1 MRTVLLTLALV
12 AATAC
17 GARVATALAAPA
29 AAPPPPAAPAP
40 AAPAE
45 EAVIIIFP
53 FASPDGGAAA
63 GASFTDS
70 LNLRARRLGLVVVDP
85 LSFKDAMAGAAPVTL
100 ETPPAEVVKILK
112 ERFSAR
118 YGLWGS
124 VRPEGAGLAMDVR
137 GVDAQAGERPVIS
150 GTYRA
155 AEKQLVNPVQD
166 GLLLELTGRKKK
178 PVAEASPEEDAKV
191 PTTGAELVKNGGFET
206 GAKSPDNWQRI
217 DGLTT
222 FWPAEGRAGKG
233 LKIVT
238 DVYHD
243 QWVEWQKQYKAG
255 ASADK
260 APAAAQTSGNKYD
273 TVAGIYGVAYDSD
286 PIPVAPGKSYK
297 VSISYKGK
305 SDDFFFPK
313 LFIRGWARVGDED
326 RVVYDA
332 YLALRCATGGKEWE
346 SNVRIIDVPKDT
358 QSPVK
363 YVKLKIYA
371 YWPPGTF
378 YFDDVSMKEC
388 QPRPAKK

>member
-1 MRTVLLTLALV
+1 MRNALLTLALV

-124 VRPEGAGLAMDVR
+124 VRPQGAGIAMDVR
-137 GVDAQAGERPVIS
+137 GVDAQAGDKPVIS
-150 GTYRA
+150 GMYRA
-155 AEKQLVNPVQD
+155 AEKQLINPVQD

-206 GAKSPDNWQRI
+206 GDKSPEGWQRI

-222 FWPAEGRAGKG
+222 FWVGGGTSGKC
-233 LKIVT
+233 LKVNT
-238 DVYHD
+238 DVYHN
-243 QWVEWQKQYKAG
+243 QWVEWQKKYKAG
-255 ASADK
+255 A
-260 APAAAQTSGNKYD
+260 AAAEAPQADPTSGPKYD
-273 TVAGIYGVAYDSD
+273 TVAGIYGAAYDSA
-286 PIPVAPGKSYK
+286 PIPVQPGKAYK
-297 VSISYKGK
+297 VSISYRGV

-313 LFIRGWARVGDED
+313 LFIRGWGDVKGEKRVL
-326 RVVYDA
+326 YDA
-332 YLALRCATGGKEWE
+332 YLALRCKTAGKEWE
-346 SNVRIIDVPKDT
+346 SNVRIVEIPTDT
-358 QSPVK
+358 QSK
-363 YVKLKIYA
+363 IEYVVLKVYA

-378 YFDDVSMKEC
+378 YFDNVSMKEV
-388 QPRPAKK
+388 AK